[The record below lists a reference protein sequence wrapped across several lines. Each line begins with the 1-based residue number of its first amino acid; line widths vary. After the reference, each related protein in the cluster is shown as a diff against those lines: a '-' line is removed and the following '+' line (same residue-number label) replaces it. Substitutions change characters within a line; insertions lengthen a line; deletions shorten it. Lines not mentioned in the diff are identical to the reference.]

1 MVYVM
6 NSEGVY
12 LFSSEEAEGFVYYTE
27 IEPPFA
33 SHSPKFYDYVF
44 NSFTQ
49 KWSAKYNFDRQ
60 QKHLALQRKKEERER
75 EKELEEYEKIE
86 KIIVEGILAE
96 RLEMLEYSQQK
107 EVEGEIIP
115 LKKTRKKSV

>member
-12 LFSSEEAEGFVYYTE
+12 LFSSEEAEGFVNYTE
-27 IEPPFA
+27 IAPPFA
-33 SHSPKFYDYVF
+33 SHSPKFYDFVF
-44 NSFTQ
+44 NKFTQ
-49 KWSAKYNFDRQ
+49 SWTAKYNFERQ
-60 QKHLALQRKKEERER
+60 QKHLAIQQKREERER
-75 EKELEEYEKIE
+75 EKELEDYQKIE
-86 KIIVEGILAE
+86 KIVVEGILEE
-96 RLEMLEYSQQK
+96 RREMLAFSNQQ

>member
-12 LFSSEEAEGFVYYTE
+12 LFSSEEAEGFANYTE

-33 SHSPKFYDYVF
+33 SHSPKFYDFVF
-44 NSFTQ
+44 NAFTQ
-49 KWSAKYNFDRQ
+49 KWSARYNFERQ
-60 QKHLALQRKKEERER
+60 QKHLAIQKKREDKEREM
-75 EKELEEYEKIE
+75 EIE
-86 KIIVEGILAE
+86 
-96 RLEMLEYSQQK
+96 RDK
-107 EVEGEIIP
+107 EVEAIIMELEKERREMLTYSNQQEVEGGIIP